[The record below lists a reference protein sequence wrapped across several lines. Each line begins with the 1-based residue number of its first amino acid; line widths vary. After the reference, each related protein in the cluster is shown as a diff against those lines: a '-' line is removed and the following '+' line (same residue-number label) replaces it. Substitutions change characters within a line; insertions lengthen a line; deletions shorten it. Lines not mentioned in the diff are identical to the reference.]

1 MKKIAAI
8 MLAVMMCLG
17 LAACSGGGGESG
29 SGEPQELKLV
39 DSGYSFIDNY
49 IYYAVIVENPNEG
62 VVVGFPTVRITA
74 KDADGNVLGTTDA
87 YLGEVHAGQTVE
99 HASIGF
105 EVSEAPASVD
115 FEVLPFDEYDITA
128 EGSSEHA
135 NMKKLTTTGVKESV
149 DEYGYASYTGEIVNE
164 NDYDFSGVEVTVL
177 YRDENGKLI
186 GGEYTYVEHVAANGN
201 TPFSLEY
208 VDGFDYDSW
217 EIFVNPSY

>member
-8 MLAVMMCLG
+8 MLAVIMCFS
-17 LAACSGGGGESG
+17 LAACSGGEGGNG

-39 DSGYSFIDNY
+39 DSGYSLVDNY

-62 VVVGFPTVRITA
+62 IMIEFPVVRITA

-87 YLGEVHAGQTVE
+87 YLSEVHAGQTVE
-99 HASIGF
+99 QASMGF

-115 FEVLPFDEYDITA
+115 FEVLPFDEYDITV
-128 EGSSEHA
+128 EESSEYA
-135 NMKKLTTTGVKESV
+135 NMTKLTTTGVEESV

-164 NDYDFSGVEVTVL
+164 NDYDISGAEVSVF

-186 GGEYTYVEHVAANGN
+186 GGELTYVEHVAANGN
-201 TPFSLEY
+201 TPFSLDY
-208 VDGFDYDSW
+208 VHGFDYDS
-217 EIFVNPSY
+217 